1 MRKIHLD
8 PETLHVESFAA
19 TGEGSDV
26 RGTVN
31 AHGPNTIRNCPATGW
46 TFCETNCDCTLGCPS
61 IAPCTEP
68 IG

>member
-1 MRKIHLD
+1 MRKLHLD
-8 PETLHVESFAA
+8 PEALSVESFAA
-19 TGEGSDV
+19 SDEAAGG

-31 AHGPNTIRNCPATGW
+31 AHGPNTVRNCPNTAW
-46 TFCETNCDCTLGCPS
+46 TFCVTNCDCTLGCPS

>member
-1 MRKIHLD
+1 MRKLKLQPD
-8 PETLHVESFAA
+8 ALHVESFAPGDA
-19 TGEGSDV
+19 ASAM

-31 AHGPNTIRNCPATGW
+31 AHGPLTRTCPPTGF
-46 TFCETNCDCTLGCPS
+46 TFCVTNCDCTLGCPS